1 MASIKEIQRKG
12 KKNSFCFTTFLGRDA
27 EGKQIRKYLTWT
39 PPESLTPAKARKAAQ
54 TAANKW
60 EQELRAAYQEKETAA
75 ADVAESI
82 FPSEQRKD
90 LFTDFIN
97 EVWLPL
103 QVRNGTCKATTVAF
117 YKNMAR
123 VITNYF
129 GGCYLQEITPI
140 QIQKYLIYL
149 RTEYRSPQ
157 NKSLSVKTIRHHYA
171 TLNNIFRYAERQEI
185 ILKNPMLKVDAPK
198 KEKKPVD
205 ALTPEQA
212 QKFFSSMAECPLDF
226 RCILFLLITT
236 GIRRGECMGLK
247 WCDIDEKEMV
257 IHIERN
263 VTYTPESGVQVST
276 PKTAN
281 SIRSVPIMESTLKLL
296 MEYRAQFQSD
306 HPEKKISKA
315 FLFPK
320 DNSIY
325 EARDPNSVTRRVKR
339 FMRNHNL
346 PDMSPHD
353 LRHSCGSLLLAS
365 GADIKSVQEIL
376 GHASASTTLNF
387 YVRTDLTQM
396 RSATN
401 KYADAFGL

>member
-1 MASIKEIQRKG
+1 MASIRENRKNG
-12 KKNSFCFTTFLGRDA
+12 KVISYQFVVCLERNA
-27 EGKQIRKYLTWT
+27 ECKQIRKYQTWT
-39 PPESLTPAKARKAAQ
+39 PPSNLTPSKAKKLAEREADLWECQIKEEYQ
-54 TAANKW
+54 KTKSTAAIRITP
-60 EQELRAAYQEKETAA
+60 QERRDNFSAFVKET
-75 ADVAESI
+75 
-82 FPSEQRKD
+82 
-90 LFTDFIN
+90 
-97 EVWLPL
+97 WLPL
-103 QVRNGTCKATTVAF
+103 QVRNGNCKPTTIAF
-117 YKNMAR
+117 YENMIK
-123 VITNYF
+123 VITSYF
-129 GGCYLQEITPI
+129 ADCCLQEITPV

-149 RTEYRSPQ
+149 RNDYVSSI
-157 NKSLSVKTIRHHYA
+157 NKPLSNKTIRHHYA

-185 ILKNPMLKVDAPK
+185 IAKNPMIKVDAPK

-205 ALTPEQA
+205 ALTPEEA
-212 QKFFSSMAECPLDF
+212 QKFFANLADCPLDF
-226 RCILFLLITT
+226 RCMLFLLITT

-257 IHIERN
+257 LHIERN

-281 SIRSVPIMESTLKLL
+281 SIRSVPIMKSTLKLL
-296 MEYRAQFQSD
+296 KEYQAQYQSD
-306 HPEKKISKA
+306 NPDKKISKA

-320 DNSIY
+320 DNSIF

-376 GHASASTTLNF
+376 GHANASTTLNF
-387 YVRTDLTQM
+387 YVRTDLSQM
-396 RSATN
+396 RCATS